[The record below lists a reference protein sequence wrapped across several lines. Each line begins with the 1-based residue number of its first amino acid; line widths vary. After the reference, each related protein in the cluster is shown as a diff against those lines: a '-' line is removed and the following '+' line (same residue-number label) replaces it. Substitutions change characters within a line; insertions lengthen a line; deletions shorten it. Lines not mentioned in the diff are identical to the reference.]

1 VPLRSRGVLQMEN
14 LEEPRSEIVR
24 LLQEQLDVIERVTVT
39 RLTEEEWSEYDKRR
53 ERIGELQANLDQ
65 SKIAA

>member
-1 VPLRSRGVLQMEN
+1 MEN

-39 RLTEEEWSEYDKRR
+39 RLTDEEWSEYDKRQ

>member
-1 VPLRSRGVLQMEN
+1 MEN

-24 LLQEQLDVIERVTVT
+24 LLQEQLDLIERVTVT

>member
-1 VPLRSRGVLQMEN
+1 MEN
-14 LEEPRSEIVR
+14 LEKPRSEIVR

-39 RLTEEEWSEYDKRR
+39 RLTDEEWSEYDKRR

>member
-1 VPLRSRGVLQMEN
+1 MEN

-39 RLTEEEWSEYDKRR
+39 RLTDEEWSEYDKRR

>member
-1 VPLRSRGVLQMEN
+1 MEN

-24 LLQEQLDVIERVTVT
+24 LLQEQLDVIERATVT

>member
-1 VPLRSRGVLQMEN
+1 MEN

-39 RLTEEEWSEYDKRR
+39 RLTEEEWSEYDKRQ

>member
-1 VPLRSRGVLQMEN
+1 MEN

>member
-1 VPLRSRGVLQMEN
+1 MEN

-39 RLTEEEWSEYDKRR
+39 RLTEEEWSEYDKRQ
-53 ERIGELQANLDQ
+53 ERIGALQANLDQ

>member
-1 VPLRSRGVLQMEN
+1 MEN

-24 LLQEQLDVIERVTVT
+24 LLQQQLDVIERVTVT
-39 RLTEEEWSEYDKRR
+39 RLTDEEWSEYDKRQ